1 MAGGSASA
9 RYDPDLEEELFV
21 FRRADVFKRANVL
34 ADDEAS
40 TALIIGFWP
49 MLKKYRPERWTDLS
63 HEHDGHLIEDIKDA
77 TGFQVETVTF
87 HSSSEKLFNAFW
99 AKNFG
104 KSPEENGPVVV
115 FHGSSKAGIK
125 GICEGGFDEKRLRD
139 DGLFGNGVYVS
150 NDACVALMYAQPCE
164 NGRLW
169 VLFGNALLG
178 DLAGIPVGWRAQTD
192 FGKHPDGSDV
202 LTLRDEEALYFCMK
216 CENANNGQLQR
227 QGYFAFSIDTS
238 QPPSDFALISS
249 ELSQAL
255 ALVQN

>member
-49 MLKKYRPERWTDLS
+49 MLQKYRPERWTDLS

-125 GICEGGFDEKRLRD
+125 GICQGGFDEKRLQT
-139 DGLFGNGVYVS
+139 GAFGNGVYVS
-150 NDACVALMYAQPCE
+150 NDACVALMYAQPCK